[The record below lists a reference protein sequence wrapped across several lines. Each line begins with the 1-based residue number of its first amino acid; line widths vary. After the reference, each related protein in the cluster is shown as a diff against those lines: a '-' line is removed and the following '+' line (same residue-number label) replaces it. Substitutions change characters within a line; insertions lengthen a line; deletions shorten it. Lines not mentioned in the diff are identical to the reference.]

1 MLVKIYKIEYR
12 SQFSHDSKN
21 KTLDNFPSA
30 PESPRFPNAPESPRF
45 PSAPESPR
53 FPSTSESP
61 RIPVREPKQSAPFRE
76 PTLYNTEVYVSSV
89 CILGTVSC
97 CIVALASN
105 IFATG
110 KTAWEARTTHHR
122 KHQI

>member
-45 PSAPESPR
+45 PSA
-53 FPSTSESP
+53 SESP
-61 RIPVREPKQSAPFRE
+61 RIPVREPTQSAPFRE

-97 CIVALASN
+97 CILALASN

-122 KHQI
+122 KHQS